1 MDRNIELLRCKVA
14 LFKMLDQFGWQT
26 EFNGAHCL
34 STLCESAGEWAFN
47 ALGLED
53 DPITMEN
60 FYAEY
65 DKVWTEWCHANG
77 TESGFSYLEFYK
89 KDMAE
94 IKSWKLTDDVLDE
107 IEEEDESSWIITEN
121 GCVIT
126 CPNCGERLE
135 LCYSDG
141 TEVRYLPHC
150 PWCGKKLGEQK

>member
-1 MDRNIELLRCKVA
+1 MNNNIELLRCKVS

-26 EFNGAHCL
+26 EYKGEHCL
-34 STLCESAGEWAFN
+34 STLCESAGEWAFD
-47 ALGLED
+47 ALKLED
-53 DPITMEN
+53 DPITMEK
-60 FYAEY
+60 FYTEY

-77 TESGFSYLEFYK
+77 TEPGFSYLEFYK

-94 IKSWKLTDDVLDE
+94 IKPWKLTDDVLDE
-107 IEEEDESSWIITEN
+107 IEEEDESRWIITEN

-135 LCYSDG
+135 LCYPDG

-150 PWCGKKLGEQK
+150 PWCGKKLEK